1 MLYTICIALILI
13 ASVLVILAVLVQN
26 PKSGMAANFGA
37 SNQVMGVRET
47 SDFLEKF
54 TWTMAIAIVVLSLVA
69 TLAMDKGRV
78 AESNSEISK
87 DAKAL
92 QERVLETEAPAT
104 MPQAEI
110 PAQAPAETLR
120 SSPPNRVVSRRLPLT
135 DGKQK
140 TKDCGSDSAV
150 FFVLCISCI
159 HFLLAFLLPPP
170 VPRVPRVPGVP
181 RIFSVL
187 CPPPSS
193 SASAFGFFVCP
204 CLLPPSFP
212 ALPLQPMLL
221 VPRNLF
227 MCDLSFFC
235 YLRLPSYYC
244 ILFEPLPGASSS
256 WGCPLFASSPRSTLL
271 PPLSSVIASES

>member
-87 DAKAL
+87 
-92 QERVLETEAPAT
+92 TEAPAT

-110 PAQAPAETLR
+110 PAQAPAET
-120 SSPPNRVVSRRLPLT
+120 
-135 DGKQK
+135 
-140 TKDCGSDSAV
+140 
-150 FFVLCISCI
+150 
-159 HFLLAFLLPPP
+159 
-170 VPRVPRVPGVP
+170 
-181 RIFSVL
+181 
-187 CPPPSS
+187 
-193 SASAFGFFVCP
+193 
-204 CLLPPSFP
+204 P
-212 ALPLQPMLL
+212 AEQPA
-221 VPRNLF
+221 
-227 MCDLSFFC
+227 
-235 YLRLPSYYC
+235 
-244 ILFEPLPGASSS
+244 E
-256 WGCPLFASSPRSTLL
+256 
-271 PPLSSVIASES
+271 